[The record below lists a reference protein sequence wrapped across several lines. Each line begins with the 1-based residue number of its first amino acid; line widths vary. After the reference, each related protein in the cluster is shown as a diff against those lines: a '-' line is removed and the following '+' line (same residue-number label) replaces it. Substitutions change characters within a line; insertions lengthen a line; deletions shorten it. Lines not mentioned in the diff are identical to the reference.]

1 MRKSYRGVGSL
12 LLVVVAGSAA
22 FTACVCDDRVASSDA
37 GSSPTTTSTN
47 PVPTSTGTGTSAP
60 DGATPVDAEADTA
73 IAPLLDAAPD
83 GTTLI
88 DGAPTDASKP
98 MPTCRTPAQNPLA
111 FNLRCAAAPSNPTPG
126 GRIQNGTYVL
136 NGAFGPLFCP
146 SAYIFGSAEVFSQDG
161 EQFLRY
167 NVLRKTSTTDVG
179 TAVSGT
185 HWLNYDAASGRM
197 RVEEMCDPVRKGNV
211 RTGEVSVQ
219 GADLVLTFTGGQE
232 RWQMK

>member
-12 LLVVVAGSAA
+12 VLFVVAGSAA
-22 FTACVCDDRVASSDA
+22 FTACVGDDPVATSDA
-37 GSSPTTTSTN
+37 GGSPTTTATTTA
-47 PVPTSTGTGTSAP
+47 PTSTTTGTTAP
-60 DGATPVDAEADTA
+60 DGATPADAEADTA
-73 IAPLLDAAPD
+73 IPPLLDAAPD

-88 DGAPTDASKP
+88 DGAPLDAGKP
-98 MPTCRTPAQNPLA
+98 MPTCRVPTQNPLA
-111 FNLRCAAAPSNPTPG
+111 FNLRCAASPSNPTPG
-126 GRIQNGTYVL
+126 GRVQNGTYVL

-167 NVLRKTSTTDVG
+167 NVLKKTSTNDPG

-185 HWLNYDAASGRM
+185 HWINYDSASGRL
-197 RVEEMCDPVRKGNV
+197 RVEEMCDPLRKGNV